1 MNGPWYENNG
11 PHIEEVR
18 KDIMHASNI
27 MKWLRLYPTENIDT
41 IEEIGNCKIIKAG
54 GKTLCYGSFRGYA
67 TFTRKEII
75 NEIISTLNKR
85 KIAIETLSK
94 SRILSMWINDRLY
107 CPPTE
112 NNLQGLRYNSVKQNY
127 QKYQNN

>member
-1 MNGPWYENNG
+1 MNGPWYENSG

-41 IEEIGNCKIIKAG
+41 IEEIGSCEIIKAG

-85 KIAIETLSK
+85 KIAKETLSK

-107 CPPTE
+107 RPPTE

-127 QKYQNN
+127 QKYQTN